1 MSSMTSL
8 AYVFPGQGSQSV
20 GMLAAKSAEALTT
33 LKEASE
39 ALGFDVEELITSG
52 PEEMLNRTEYT
63 QPALLTVSVAL
74 FRYAMSNGAEFPDVV
89 LGHSLGEYSA
99 LVAAGAIRFEDAVK
113 LVRKRGQY
121 MQGAVPLGKG
131 GMAAV
136 IGLSDEEV
144 LEICAS
150 VTGESK
156 TGLVEAANFNAP
168 EQVVVAG
175 DNETLKL
182 LIKKCKEIGAKKAIV
197 LNVSAPFHCSLM
209 KPAAIKMEKLLNDT
223 EIIAPKIPIVQNVSA
238 ACEMQPDMI
247 RRNLVAQ
254 IYSPV
259 RWTDSIKTLVD
270 SQIEN
275 YVECGPGR
283 VLSGLIKRA
292 NKKAV
297 LGSLNS
303 EIAMNQLGNLGK

>member
-1 MSSMTSL
+1 
-8 AYVFPGQGSQSV
+8 
-20 GMLAAKSAEALTT
+20 
-33 LKEASE
+33 
-39 ALGFDVEELITSG
+39 
-52 PEEMLNRTEYT
+52 
-63 QPALLTVSVAL
+63 
-74 FRYAMSNGAEFPDVV
+74 
-89 LGHSLGEYSA
+89 
-99 LVAAGAIRFEDAVK
+99 
-113 LVRKRGQY
+113 

-136 IGLSDEEV
+136 LGLSDEAV

-182 LIKKCKEIGAKKAIV
+182 LIKKCKEVGAKKAII

-209 KPAAIKMEKLLNDT
+209 KPAAIKMEELINDT

-238 ACEMQPDMI
+238 AYETQPDMI
-247 RRNLVAQ
+247 RRNLVDQ

-259 RWTDSIKTLVD
+259 RWTDSIKTLFNNQV
-270 SQIEN
+270 EN

-303 EIAMNQLGNLGK
+303 EIALNQLGNLGK

>member
-1 MSSMTSL
+1 
-8 AYVFPGQGSQSV
+8 
-20 GMLAAKSAEALTT
+20 
-33 LKEASE
+33 
-39 ALGFDVEELITSG
+39 
-52 PEEMLNRTEYT
+52 
-63 QPALLTVSVAL
+63 
-74 FRYAMSNGAEFPDVV
+74 
-89 LGHSLGEYSA
+89 
-99 LVAAGAIRFEDAVK
+99 
-113 LVRKRGQY
+113 

-150 VTGESK
+150 VTAESK

-182 LIKKCKEIGAKKAIV
+182 LIKKCKEVGAKKAIV